1 MIFIS
6 IFHRRHTSML
16 LEISAKERRVW
27 EIQVVGNLL
36 YRHVGKTQSVLNGF
50 HREKL
55 YDGTRPADHRLF
67 QNGLEIFGRDVEL
80 AGKFLHS
87 ADTSIALFCHAH
99 KLVGQSSAVD
109 AGRSALLKILL
120 YTIGT

>member
-1 MIFIS
+1 
-6 IFHRRHTSML
+6 ML
-16 LEISAKERRVW
+16 LEIFAEERWVGK
-27 EIQVVGNLL
+27 IQVVGNLL

-55 YDGTRPADHRLF
+55 YDGTRPSVHRLF
-67 QNGLEIFGRDVEL
+67 QDGREIFGRDVEL
-80 AGKFLHS
+80 VGKFLHP

-99 KLVGQSSAVD
+99 KLVGQPSAVD

>member
-1 MIFIS
+1 
-6 IFHRRHTSML
+6 ML
-16 LEISAKERRVW
+16 LEISAEERWVGK
-27 EIQVVGNLL
+27 IQVVGNFL

-55 YDGTRPADHRLF
+55 YDSARPTVHRLL
-67 QNGLEIFGRDVEL
+67 QDGREIFGRDVEL
-80 AGKFLHS
+80 VGKVLHP

-99 KLVGQSSAVD
+99 KLVGQPSAVD